1 MLLALSLALLL
12 TVSAC
17 SVTGLLAPASEGSAT
32 VTDATSASETA
43 NDPGQTPAT
52 NDAAEDNPPPSR
64 IEAVVTRIVE
74 RTVFVTSTPPAERP
88 ADEEEAL
95 VVLDV
100 SQLGQLPNLDPQ
112 VTSRPSQ
119 FDLGE
124 NLFAGLTSYNPQTN
138 TVEPELASS
147 WSVGPDG
154 RTWTFTLRDD
164 INWVRPGARP
174 NDEDELWPVE
184 VVRPVVA
191 GDIVYAIRR
200 LCSRQAENE
209 VGYALFIIDGCE
221 RAFTAL
227 EPTEGDLSG
236 IGIRAID
243 DTTLEI
249 VLTKPASYFLAL
261 TSTPLFQPLPQEF
274 VEELGT
280 EWTGF
285 GGSPGTGWQTLQNLA
300 TSGPFFIA
308 PPDSSSQRVVL
319 YRNSAWPIDR
329 GGNVDVVN
337 MYFVDEPMDAYEL
350 WRERTLDVSPLPASE
365 RESFLERTPDKMDLV
380 PEQILFYIGFNFDR
394 GVFSEPEV
402 RRAFSAAID
411 RERLVEE
418 IYGGRGIVMR
428 HVTVPGVVGTIP
440 TDEVG
445 VAYSPDYARQQ
456 MAASSYRSCRL
467 MPPVTLLVSSAD
479 LSLRQAELI
488 RDMWVDELSCP
499 QESINIEQAQ
509 FGALLSST
517 RRDAGNDRPDMWELA
532 WSPVF
537 PDAHNL
543 ISDLLHCT
551 DSENRQNRECSE
563 ADTLIRR
570 AGSAA
575 DDAER
580 NNLYRQAERL
590 LFGEGGLMP
599 LAPLY
604 VRALDIAV
612 HDWVQRTPVIYG
624 GEQYDTY
631 VINNELKALERS
643 R

>member
-1 MLLALSLALLL
+1 MALLMLLAAMLL
-12 TVSAC
+12 TLAAC
-17 SVTGLLAPASEGSAT
+17 GVTGQLTTDTPVEAT
-32 VTDATSASETA
+32 LDPDRTPPPDDATAET
-43 NDPGQTPAT
+43 TPA
-52 NDAAEDNPPPSR
+52 NR
-64 IEAVVTRIVE
+64 IQAVVTRIVE
-74 RTVFVTSTPPAERP
+74 RTVFVTSTPAAEQ
-88 ADEEEAL
+88 ATAEEEPL
-95 VVLDV
+95 VTLDV
-100 SQLGQLPNLDPQ
+100 SQLGRLPDLDPQ
-112 VTSRPSQ
+112 VASRQSQ
-119 FDLGE
+119 LDLGE
-124 NLFAGLTSYNPQTN
+124 NLFAGLTNYNPQTN
-138 TVEPELASS
+138 TVEPELATS

-164 INWVRPGARP
+164 INWVRPGPRP
-174 NDEDELWPVE
+174 NDENELWPVE
-184 VVRPVVA
+184 MIRPVVA

-221 RAFTAL
+221 RAYTAI
-227 EPTEGDLSG
+227 EPTEGDLEG
-236 IGIRAID
+236 IGVRALD

-249 VLTKPASYFLAL
+249 VLTKPAGYFLAL
-261 TSTPLFQPLPQEF
+261 TSTPLFHALPQEF
-274 VEELGT
+274 VEEFGT
-280 EWTGF
+280 EWTGPA
-285 GGSPGTGWQTLQNLA
+285 GTPGTGWQTLDNLVS
-300 TSGPFFIA
+300 SGPFFIA
-308 PPDSSSQRVVL
+308 PPDTSSQRAVL

-329 GGNVDVVN
+329 VGNVDVVN
-337 MYFVDEPMDAYEL
+337 VYFVDESIDAYEL
-350 WRERTLDVSPLPASE
+350 WLERTLDVSPLPASE
-365 RESFLERTPDKMDLV
+365 RERFAQRTPDKLDLV

-411 RERLVEE
+411 RERLIEE

-428 HVTVPGVVGTIP
+428 HVTVPGVVSTIP

-499 QESINIEQAQ
+499 QETINIEQAQ

-517 RRDAGNDRPDMWELA
+517 QRDAGNDRPDMWELA
-532 WSPVF
+532 WSPVY

-570 AGSAA
+570 AGAA
-575 DDAER
+575 SDSNER
-580 NNLYRQAERL
+580 NGLYRQAERL

-604 VRALDIAV
+604 IRALDIV
-612 HDWVQRTPVIYG
+612 RHDWVNRTPVIYG

-631 VINNELKALERS
+631 LIDSALKALERS

>member
-1 MLLALSLALLL
+1 MARLVLLFAVLL
-12 TVSAC
+12 TMSAC
-17 SVTGLLAPASEGSAT
+17 GVAGILPSTSEATATGS
-32 VTDATSASETA
+32 DATS
-43 NDPGQTPAT
+43 DPNQTPAPD
-52 NDAAEDNPPPSR
+52 DADIEPTPNR

-74 RTVFVTSTPPAERP
+74 RTVFVTSTPPAESP
-88 ADEEEAL
+88 ADESEPLVAL
-95 VVLDV
+95 DI

-112 VTSRPSQ
+112 VTSRQSQ

-124 NLFAGLTSYNPQTN
+124 NLFAGLTNYNPQTN
-138 TVEPELASS
+138 TVEPELAKA

-164 INWVRPGARP
+164 INWVRPGSRP
-174 NDEDELWPVE
+174 NDENELWPVE
-184 VVRPVVA
+184 IVRPVVA
-191 GDIVYAIRR
+191 SDIVYAIRR
-200 LCSRQAENE
+200 LCGRQAENE

-227 EPTEGDLSG
+227 EPTQGDLEG
-236 IGIRAID
+236 IAIRAID
-243 DTTLEI
+243 DTTLEV
-249 VLTKPASYFLAL
+249 VLTKPAGYFLAL
-261 TSTPLFQPLPQEF
+261 TSTPLFQALPEEF

-280 EWTGF
+280 EWTGPA
-285 GGSPGTGWQTLQNLA
+285 GTPGTGWQTIENIV

-308 PPDSSSQRVVL
+308 PPDSSSQRAVL
-319 YRNSAWPIDR
+319 YRNAAWPINR
-329 GGNVDVVN
+329 GGNVDLIN
-337 MYFVDEPMDAYEL
+337 MYFVDEAMDAFEL

-365 RESFLERTPDKMDLV
+365 REDFLDRTPDKLDLV
-380 PEQILFYIGFNFDR
+380 PEQVLFYIGFNFDR

-411 RERLVEE
+411 RERLIEE
-418 IYGGRGIVMR
+418 IYGGRGVVMR

-467 MPPVTLLVSSAD
+467 MPPVTMLVSSAD

-488 RDMWVDELSCP
+488 RDMWVEELSCP
-499 QESINIEQAQ
+499 QETINIEQAQ

-517 RRDAGNDRPDMWELA
+517 RRDAGNDRPDLWELA
-532 WSPVF
+532 WSPVY

-570 AGSAA
+570 AGTAT

-580 NNLYRQAERL
+580 NALYRQAERL
-590 LFGEGGLMP
+590 LFGEGGSMP
-599 LAPLY
+599 VAPLY
-604 VRALDIAV
+604 VRALDIV
-612 HDWVQRTPVIYG
+612 RHDWVQRIPVIYG

-631 VINNELKALERS
+631 VIDSALKALELS